1 TGFEAFVYPGVGKAT
16 KDLQKA
22 VHSEV
27 MQVFSGF
34 RDRGKKQANFHVLR
48 ETRMHAV
55 LTENGFI
62 DTKKDA
68 DFLKSDANLRK
79 IGEAHAKGVAKYFG
93 LKKKTQPKSAQ
104 PAKKNVF
111 YRVVT
116 GSFTDRKN
124 AEKRV
129 AELKKAGF
137 DAFIDVYKHKG
148 ETFYRV
154 LTGSFKNGSNAE
166 KYKYELKQ
174 DGYD

>member
-1 TGFEAFVYPGVGKAT
+1 
-16 KDLQKA
+16 
-22 VHSEV
+22 
-27 MQVFSGF
+27 FSGF

-68 DFLKSDANLRK
+68 DFLKSDANLQK

-93 LKKKTQPKSAQ
+93 LKKKAQPKSAQ
-104 PAKKNVF
+104 PAQKKDVF
-111 YRVVT
+111 YRVIT
-116 GSFTDRKN
+116 GSFQDRKN

-137 DAFIDVYKHKG
+137 ESFLDVYKHKG

-154 LTGSFKNGSNAE
+154 ITGSFKERTNANKRQE
-166 KYKYELKQ
+166 ALQKKGFTSFIDVFKK
-174 DGYD
+174 